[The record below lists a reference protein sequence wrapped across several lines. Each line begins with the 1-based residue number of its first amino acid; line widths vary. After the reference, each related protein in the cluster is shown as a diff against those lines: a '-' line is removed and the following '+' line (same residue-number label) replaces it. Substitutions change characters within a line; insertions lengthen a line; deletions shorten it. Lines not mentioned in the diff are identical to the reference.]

1 MWWYQ
6 RRGSNIKGEIGC
18 ENWGESERSGWFL
31 KHRGREAESEWERL
45 KIHLE
50 TAYLAEA
57 EKLFAESV
65 GKKLKN
71 KLNSTMRPV
80 NSIKKWNQT
89 NK

>member
-1 MWWYQ
+1 MSTGFDNF
-6 RRGSNIKGEIGC
+6 RP
-18 ENWGESERSGWFL
+18 ER
-31 KHRGREAESEWERL
+31 AESEWERL
-45 KIHLE
+45 KVHLE

-80 NSIKKWNQT
+80 NSIKK
-89 NK
+89 